1 MGLPCYLTIRMFGTS
16 GVAVPQGGEGHGG
29 REIAT
34 ASVVERGAPE
44 VGRFQAG
51 EQSSPSTAL
60 PLSFL
65 RFLKA

>member
-1 MGLPCYLTIRMFGTS
+1 MFGTS
-16 GVAVPQGGEGHGG
+16 GVAVPQGGECHGG

-34 ASVVERGAPE
+34 ASVVERAAPE
-44 VGRFQAG
+44 VGRFQAE